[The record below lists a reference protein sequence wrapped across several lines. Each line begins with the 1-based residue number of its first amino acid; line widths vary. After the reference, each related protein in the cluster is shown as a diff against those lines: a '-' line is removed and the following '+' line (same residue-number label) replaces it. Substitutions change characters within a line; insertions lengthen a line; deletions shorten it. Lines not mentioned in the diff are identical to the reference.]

1 MKIRKKHLVLALA
14 LTLGLGGLQACQQNN
29 NNTTTNPASGETM
42 PMSTESSEEES
53 SSQGSDEVVDT
64 AVEKEYDQM
73 TKDEKISY
81 LEDKIFNIRVKA
93 RSLEMKL
100 EENPQYSDEEK
111 ENIQNSIDQTDSLI
125 EAINKEIDKLE
136 NK

>member
-1 MKIRKKHLVLALA
+1 MKLRKKHLSLALA
-14 LTLGLGGLQACQQNN
+14 LLIGLGGLSACNNQNN
-29 NNTTTNPASGETM
+29 DTSLTTSSDESTQ
-42 PMSTESSEEES
+42 MSNESSIEDIVSNES
-53 SSQGSDEVVDT
+53 VSSNQE
-64 AVEKEYDQM
+64 VEKEYDQM

-111 ENIQNSIDQTDSLI
+111 EKIQNTLDSIDDLI
-125 EAINKEIDKLE
+125 EKINVEIDKLE
-136 NK
+136 NE

>member
-1 MKIRKKHLVLALA
+1 MKLSKKQRSLAFAILIGS
-14 LTLGLGGLQACQQNN
+14 LGLTACNQNN
-29 NNTTTNPASGETM
+29 NPEPSSSSLEDLEPISNQVSD
-42 PMSTESSEEES
+42 ESMESPSVEEE
-53 SSQGSDEVVDT
+53 
-64 AVEKEYDQM
+64 AYLPEKEYDQM

-100 EENPQYSDEEK
+100 EENPQYSEADKEKIQKSLDDTDEL
-111 ENIQNSIDQTDSLI
+111 IDRLN
-125 EAINKEIDKLE
+125 EEIDKLE

>member
-29 NNTTTNPASGETM
+29 NTTNPASGETM
-42 PMSTESSEEES
+42 PMSTESSEEVS

-111 ENIQNSIDQTDSLI
+111 ENIQNSIDQADSLI

>member
-1 MKIRKKHLVLALA
+1 MLRKKQLSLA
-14 LTLGLGGLQACQQNN
+14 LTLLIGVGGLTACNN
-29 NNTTTNPASGETM
+29 QKNDANLSPSSDVETQMSTDVSVEEIVSNEELTTN
-42 PMSTESSEEES
+42 
-53 SSQGSDEVVDT
+53 EVNN
-64 AVEKEYDQM
+64 VEKEYDQM

-111 ENIQNSIDQTDSLI
+111 EKIQDRLNSTDDLI
-125 EAINKEIDKLE
+125 EKLNAEIDKLE
-136 NK
+136 N

>member
-1 MKIRKKHLVLALA
+1 MILRKKQLSFALA
-14 LTLGLGGLQACQQNN
+14 VLVGLVGLTACNN
-29 NNTTTNPASGETM
+29 QKNSSENLTSSVESTQ
-42 PMSTESSEEES
+42 MSTESSIENMI
-53 SSQGSDEVVDT
+53 SDESITSNNNEVD
-64 AVEKEYDQM
+64 KEYNQM

-100 EENPQYSDEEK
+100 EENPQYSDQEK
-111 ENIQNSIDQTDSLI
+111 EKIQNSLNSTDELI
-125 EAINKEIDKLE
+125 EKLNMEIDKLE